1 MQVTKLSKRSKKQK
15 IIDELIA
22 LRNKYDG
29 IGISNLYK
37 IRAAQLMELRKKFRD
52 QMQIF
57 VVKNKIASLALKKGD
72 SDKYG
77 KFAEQFKGQS
87 ALIFTNTDPFKLNIF
102 FEKNRVNLLARPGD
116 IATDDIIISAGNTGI
131 PPGPV
136 LSEFKEV
143 QVTTRIDSGS
153 IWVSK
158 DTIVARK
165 GDIISP
171 KLASLLSRLNI
182 KPISAGLSLISML
195 YNDLLFYERDLK
207 INFDE
212 YFIQLQE
219 AFINANKIIAESFYP
234 TKETLPNMIAK
245 LELEARS
252 LCIKAG
258 YINKETIMDLLIKC
272 VYDAIIIARE
282 TKYTG
287 KDAITNLLTKGSN
300 EALIIQKKIEKS

>member
-1 MQVTKLSKRSKKQK
+1 MQATKLSKRSKKQK

-22 LRNKYDG
+22 LNKKYDG

-37 IRAAQLMELRKKFRD
+37 IRATQLMELRKKFRD

-57 VVKNKIASLALKKGD
+57 VVKNNIASLALKKGD
-72 SDKYG
+72 SDKYE
-77 KFAEQFKGQS
+77 KLTEQFKGQS
-87 ALIFTNTDPFKLNIF
+87 ALIFTNIDPFKLNTF

-116 IATDDIIISAGNTGI
+116 TAADDIIIPAGNTGI

-165 GDIISP
+165 GDNISP

-182 KPISAGLSLISML
+182 KPISAGLSLISMF
-195 YNDLLFYERDLK
+195 YNDLIFYERDLK
-207 INFDE
+207 INIDE
-212 YFIQLQE
+212 YITQLQE

-258 YINKETIMDLLIKC
+258 YICKETIMDLLMKC
-272 VYDAIIIARE
+272 SYDAMIISRE
-282 TKYTG
+282 INYTS
-287 KDAITNLLTKGSN
+287 KDAITKLLTKGIN
-300 EALIIQKKIEKS
+300 EAAILQKKI